1 MDYSK
6 VWWTLLVDF
15 EIAVAK
21 IAGGGDGASNIK
33 GRVTYL
39 AGVIGLDPLTM
50 TFLGGSASTNGKID
64 TSLAENSFALKGRV
78 NNMRIGS
85 VLREMKVSYPVSGAL
100 HVNYDLTGFGNPMAR
115 RFRAR

>member
-6 VWWTLLVDF
+6 VWQTLLVDF

-50 TFLGGSASTNGKID
+50 TFLGGSASAVER
-64 TSLAENSFALKGRV
+64 LAHR
-78 NNMRIGS
+78 
-85 VLREMKVSYPVSGAL
+85 PVSGANG
-100 HVNYDLTGFGNPMAR
+100 HQSGHHASETAPPRGPAASVSA
-115 RFRAR
+115 